1 MARFHSIDGEKVYFT
16 DAEEAAQDKI
26 DAEYAAG
33 ADERVLAE
41 IRHMRNA
48 RIAVTDWWAFPD
60 SPEMTNDQKSYRQKL
75 RDFPSTIDPKTVD
88 MANLNWPEE
97 PS

>member
-26 DAEYAAG
+26 DADYAAG

-41 IRHMRNA
+41 VRHMRNA
-48 RIAVTDWWAFPD
+48 RIAATDWWALPD
-60 SPEMTNDQKSYRQKL
+60 SPEMTDAQKKYRQAL
-75 RDFPSTIDPKTVD
+75 RDFLSTIDPKTVD
-88 MANLNWPEE
+88 MANLNWPTA
-97 PS
+97 P